1 MLFDFKTQFY
11 NQNVRKYISHRY
23 LKITAMIRIILTD
36 YHQIIREGLK
46 LILKDASDFIVVAE
60 AQTGIQVSQ
69 KIQNTACD
77 ILLLDMDIPGNNS
90 VELLN
95 DLKKI
100 KPTLPILA
108 LSINP
113 EDKHALRILKAEH
126 QAIYARIRLSMIW

>member
-1 MLFDFKTQFY
+1 
-11 NQNVRKYISHRY
+11 
-23 LKITAMIRIILTD
+23 MIRIILTD

-90 VELLN
+90 VELLY

-100 KPTLPILA
+100 KPT
-108 LSINP
+108 
-113 EDKHALRILKAEH
+113 
-126 QAIYARIRLSMIW
+126 